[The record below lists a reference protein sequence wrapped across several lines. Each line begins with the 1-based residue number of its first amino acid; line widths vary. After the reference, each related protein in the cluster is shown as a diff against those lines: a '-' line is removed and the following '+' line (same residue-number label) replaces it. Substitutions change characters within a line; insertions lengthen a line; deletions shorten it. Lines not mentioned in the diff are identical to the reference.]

1 MAVGSMSVYAI
12 HKLLQRLSVEPAF
25 RADLKRDPEAA
36 LEAVAITSEE
46 RSALLEGQ
54 VGVLNA
60 MGVHGYLLSRLARY
74 ELFGLDQQR
83 YVERIRQQ

>member
-1 MAVGSMSVYAI
+1 MSVYAI
-12 HKLLQRLSVEPAF
+12 HKLLRRVSLEPAF
-25 RADLKRDPEAA
+25 REHLNRAPETA
-36 LEAVAITSEE
+36 LDAVALTPEE
-46 RSALLEGQ
+46 RSALLEGK

-60 MGVHGYLLSRLARY
+60 MGVHGYLLSRLARF